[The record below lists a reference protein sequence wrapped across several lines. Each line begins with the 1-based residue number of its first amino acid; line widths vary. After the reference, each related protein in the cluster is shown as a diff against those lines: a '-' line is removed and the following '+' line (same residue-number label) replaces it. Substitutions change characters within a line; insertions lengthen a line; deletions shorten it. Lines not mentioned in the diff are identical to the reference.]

1 MMMSHGVVSGQHV
14 PGILFDWNKKLFDK
28 CQKCIDVQGDYI
40 EK

>member
-1 MMMSHGVVSGQHV
+1 MESYRDNV
-14 PGILFDWNKKLFDK
+14 PQEFYLTGTEELFDK